1 MSNNGLRD
9 DIIKKLAQIE
19 DSNFLNALKLLIDSK
34 ANEAVFSL
42 SRLQKERVKQ
52 GRIRVKEGETFSHEE
67 VQREMDKW
75 LGTK

>member
-34 ANEAVFSL
+34 VNDGVFIL
-42 SRLQKERVKQ
+42 SQLQKERVKH
-52 GRIRVKEGETFSHEE
+52 GRVMIKEGETFSHEE

>member
-34 ANEAVFSL
+34 VNDTVFSL
-42 SRLQKERVKQ
+42 SQLQKERVKQ
-52 GRIRVKEGETFSHEE
+52 VE
-67 VQREMDKW
+67 
-75 LGTK
+75 LG

>member
-9 DIIKKLAQIE
+9 DIIKNLTQIE

-34 ANEAVFSL
+34 VNDGVFSL

-52 GRIRVKEGETFSHEE
+52 GRVRIKEGETLSHEE

>member
-9 DIIKKLAQIE
+9 DIIKKLAQIQ

-34 ANEAVFSL
+34 VNDGVFSL
-42 SRLQKERVKQ
+42 SQLHKERVIQ
-52 GRIRVKEGETFSHEE
+52 GRVSIKEGEIFSHEE

>member
-34 ANEAVFSL
+34 VNDTVFSL
-42 SRLQKERVKQ
+42 SQLQKERVKQ
-52 GRIRVKEGETFSHEE
+52 GRVRIKEGETLSHEE